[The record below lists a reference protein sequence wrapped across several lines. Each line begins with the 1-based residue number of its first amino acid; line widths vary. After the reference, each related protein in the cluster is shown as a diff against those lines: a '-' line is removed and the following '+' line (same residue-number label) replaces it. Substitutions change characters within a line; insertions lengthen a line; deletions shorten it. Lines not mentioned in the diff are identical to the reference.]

1 MLAGLKLG
9 FNLQQR
15 LRFSLLEVG
24 VEDATAMRAEVARVE
39 AARAEV
45 RIDDAAEAE
54 EARVE
59 AKEEKWL
66 QKMPKLIGLK
76 LELTTEA
83 KLTC

>member
-1 MLAGLKLG
+1 MEFKPTLLAGLKLG

-39 AARAEV
+39 AARAEA

-59 AKEEKWL
+59 AKEERWL
-66 QKMPKLIGLK
+66 
-76 LELTTEA
+76 
-83 KLTC
+83 

>member
-1 MLAGLKLG
+1 MKPKLLAGLKLG
-9 FNLQQR
+9 LDLQQR
-15 LRFSLLEVG
+15 LRFSLPEVG

-66 QKMPKLIGLK
+66 
-76 LELTTEA
+76 
-83 KLTC
+83 